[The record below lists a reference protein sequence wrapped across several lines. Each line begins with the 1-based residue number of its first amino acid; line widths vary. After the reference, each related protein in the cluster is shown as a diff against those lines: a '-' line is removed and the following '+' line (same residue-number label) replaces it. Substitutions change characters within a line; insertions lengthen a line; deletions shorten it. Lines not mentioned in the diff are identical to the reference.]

1 MPRTFNSALDE
12 KVTARIPASTTNLGP
27 GFDVLGLAL
36 QLYSTVTLEP
46 SETDTEVV
54 VSGVDADKIPS
65 TPEHIAF
72 QAVEL
77 VFKQSGVKRPNGFK
91 LHIDNGIPAI
101 RGLGGSGTAILGG
114 LLTANVLCGTP
125 FSDAELLNFATEM
138 EGHPDN
144 VSASLYGGLVVSAQ
158 EDGHVHTIQ
167 LACPPELSIVLAIPD
182 FPLSTKRAREVL
194 PKSVD
199 FADAIYNTSR
209 STLLI
214 ASIAT
219 GQFEMLRVAMK
230 DKLHQP
236 YRTALIPGFEDVA
249 EAAISNGALS
259 VALSGAGPTVAA
271 YCLEHVGEV
280 AKQMKRAFNTHQIVC
295 DIKILKPDAGGANV
309 CIPSASVRTH
319 K

>member
-1 MPRTFNSALDE
+1 MPQTFNSESSE
-12 KVTARIPASTTNLGP
+12 KVIARIPASTTNLGP

-36 QLYSTVTLEP
+36 QLYSTVTLEA
-46 SETDTEVV
+46 SESNTEVI
-54 VSGVDADKIPS
+54 VSGVDANKIPS
-65 TPEHIAF
+65 TPAHIAF

-77 VFKQSGVKRPNGFK
+77 VFKRSGTKRPNGFK

-101 RGLGGSGTAILGG
+101 RGLGGSGTAVLGG

-125 FSDAELLNFATEM
+125 FSDAELLNFATAI

-144 VSASLYGGLVVSAQ
+144 VAASLYGGIVVSAQ
-158 EDGHVHTIQ
+158 ENGQVHTVQ

-182 FPLSTKRAREVL
+182 FPLSTKQARKAL

-199 FADAIYNTSR
+199 FADAVYNTSR

-230 DKLHQP
+230 DRLHQP
-236 YRTALIPGFEDVA
+236 YRTSLIPGFNDVA
-249 EAAISNGALS
+249 EAAITNGALS
-259 VALSGAGPTVAA
+259 VALSGAGPTIAA
-271 YCLEHVGEV
+271 YCLEHVDQV
-280 AKQMKRAFNTHQIVC
+280 AQQMQTAFSQHQIVC
-295 DIKILKPDAGGANV
+295 DTKILKPDADGANV
-309 CIPSASVRTH
+309 HTSCPRFNS
-319 K
+319 